1 MSTKT
6 LPLNSELT
14 YKRKDFQSDQAVRW
28 CPGCGDY
35 SILAQLQKV
44 MPEICA
50 EQGIPKEKVVF
61 ISGIGCSSR
70 FPYYMNTFGFHT
82 IHGRALTIATGL
94 AVARPDLHIWVITG
108 DGDALSIGGNHFIHT
123 MRRNINIKVLLFNNR
138 IYGLTKGQYS
148 PTSEKGKRTK
158 SSPMGSIEEP
168 INPLSTA
175 LYSGATFAARAIATD
190 SKHLQ
195 YILKRTAAHRGTAF
209 VEIFQNCNVFNDGA
223 YSHFTDR
230 KYMSENTLYLE
241 HNKPILFGKEKD
253 KTLLVRIGAKGLKSI
268 IVNVNDIDEENI
280 VIFKEDRDPNYF
292 ARFLSQMDEH
302 KFPVP
307 LGIYKAVRKPCYE
320 DQLDEQVAMAMTQ
333 HGRGDFFKY
342 LDQGDTWEVK

>member
-1 MSTKT
+1 MSTESI
-6 LPLNSELT
+6 PLNSELT

-50 EQGIPKEKVVF
+50 EQGISREKVVF

-168 INPLSTA
+168 INPLATA
-175 LYSGATFAARAIATD
+175 LSNGATFTARAIATD
-190 SKHLQ
+190 SKHMQ

-209 VEIFQNCNVFNDGA
+209 VEIFQNCNVFNDSA
-223 YSHFTDR
+223 FSHFADR
-230 KYMSENTLYLE
+230 ENMTEHTLYLE
-241 HNKPILFGKEKD
+241 HNKPVLFGKDKD
-253 KTLLVRIGAKGLKSI
+253 KTLLVQVGAYGLKPV
-268 IVNVNDIDEENI
+268 IVNVNDIPEEDI

-302 KFPVP
+302 KYPVP
-307 LGIYKAVRKPCYE
+307 LGIYKSVRKPCYE
-320 DQLDEQVAMAMTQ
+320 DLLEEQVAIAMTQ

-342 LDQGDTWEVK
+342 LDQGDTWEVQ